1 MKVNMGKA
9 DRLVR
14 LVAGLIL
21 IAAPLAGGMALFG
34 VTWVNYA
41 AVAAGIVMLV
51 TSALRFC
58 PLYPIFG
65 IRTCKV

>member
-1 MKVNMGKA
+1 MTVNMGKA

-14 LVAGLIL
+14 LIAGLIL
-21 IAAPLAGGMALFG
+21 IAAPLASGMALFG

-41 AVAAGIVMLV
+41 AIVAGIVMLV